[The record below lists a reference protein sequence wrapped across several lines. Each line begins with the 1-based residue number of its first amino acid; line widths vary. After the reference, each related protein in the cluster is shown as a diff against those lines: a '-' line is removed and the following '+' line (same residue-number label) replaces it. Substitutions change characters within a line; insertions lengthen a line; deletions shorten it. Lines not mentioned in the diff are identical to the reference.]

1 MDMRIIVAMDSFK
14 GSLTSVEANRAVRE
28 ALAEHDVIE
37 VPISDGGE
45 GFLDAWLLT
54 HRQAEVITQD
64 VLSLDG
70 TMRQA
75 RHGWLDLTQEAVIEV
90 AEASGL
96 TLVDTLDPLRYS
108 SYGTGLQ
115 IRHALERGA
124 TRITV
129 GLGGSATV
137 DGGKG
142 LLEAL
147 GVRFLDETGHVI
159 DSFPHQLERVAQVDW
174 TGLLPEVRHVE
185 FRIASDVTNPL
196 LGPSGAAAV
205 FGPQKGLAQSDVA
218 RYDEQLAAYACCFE
232 RDVTGQPGA
241 GAAGGIGF
249 ALYQL
254 GAVYGSGIDE
264 VVRWSNLEET
274 LRTADWFI
282 TGEGRFDEQSLHGK
296 APYGLARLAHAHG
309 IPTLVFAGQ
318 TDLVDVPD
326 VGIQAVFPIVSRV
339 MTLEEAMQ
347 QAEPLLTN
355 AVSRVMSILDK
366 NA

>member
-1 MDMRIIVAMDSFK
+1 MQIVVAMDSFK
-14 GSLTSVEANRAVRE
+14 GSLTSVEANRAVHK
-28 ALAEHDVIE
+28 ALVGHDVIE

-54 HRQAEVITQD
+54 HLDAEVVTQE
-64 VLSLDG
+64 VISLDG
-70 TMRQA
+70 TKRPA
-75 RHGWLDLTQEAVIEV
+75 RYGWSERTHEAVIEV

-96 TLVDTLDPLRYS
+96 TLVDVLDPWCYS
-108 SYGTGLQ
+108 SYGTGQQ
-115 IRHALERGA
+115 IRDALERGA

-147 GVRFLDETGHVI
+147 GIHFLDRNGQI
-159 DSFPHQLERVAQVDW
+159 ISPFPHQLERVAQIDW
-174 TGLLPEVRHVE
+174 SGLIPEARQVE
-185 FRIASDVTNPL
+185 WRIASDVTNPL
-196 LGPSGAAAV
+196 LGKKGAAAV
-205 FGPQKGLAQSDVA
+205 FGPQKGLNRQDVA
-218 RYDEQLAAYACCFE
+218 RYDEQLTAFARCFE
-232 RDVTGQPGA
+232 YDFTKKPGA

-254 GAVYGSGIDE
+254 GAVYVRGIDE

-274 LRTADWFI
+274 FQSADWLM
-282 TGEGRFDEQSLHGK
+282 TGEGRFDEQSLQGK

-309 IPTLVFAGQ
+309 VPTLVFAGQ
-318 TDLVDVPD
+318 TEVVAVPD

-339 MTLEEAMQ
+339 MTLEQAMQ
-347 QAEPLLTN
+347 QANLLLTN
-355 AVSRVMSILDK
+355 AVSRVVRLIDK
-366 NA
+366 DA